1 MRRSGTISGAALV
14 LTLLAA
20 CFPYG
25 FAGGGLPSHVKTV
38 AVLPFDNQTPSAALQ
53 QEVQTSMRRELQR
66 RLGLRD
72 APESRADAVLRG
84 TLVRYDVDVPVSY
97 TANTNQATTARRL
110 LQLTVDVELVDQH
123 SGKALWQRK
132 GLVAQGEYDESAEAE
147 GRRRAIERVVNE
159 VVEGAQSQW

>member
-1 MRRSGTISGAALV
+1 LLA
-14 LTLLAA
+14 LLAA

-25 FAGGGLPSHVKTV
+25 FTGGGLPSHVKTV
-38 AVLPFDNQTPSAALQ
+38 AVLPFDNQTPSASLQ
-53 QEVQTSMRRELQR
+53 QEVLVFMRRELEH

-72 APESRADAVLRG
+72 APEARADAVVRG
-84 TLVRYDVDVPVSY
+84 TLVRYDVDVPIAY
-97 TANTNQATTARRL
+97 TADPNQARTARRL

-132 GLVAQGEYDESAEAE
+132 GLVAQGEYDESAEAD